1 MQAFLNIFLMFI
13 HFDKE
18 SVGQSKG
25 FIDIEQAILCKEE
38 NSFGDTACKSLFRR
52 QNKGR
57 RKSDSRVCFRFSV
70 DLAVERNALGA
81 CVGLGR
87 SLNSVRLRRGIASS
101 RSAGGTSAP
110 ASSVIAA
117 L

>member
-18 SVGQSKG
+18 SAGQSKG
-25 FIDIEQAILCKEE
+25 FIEFEQAILSKAE
-38 NSFGDTACKSLFRR
+38 NSSAVQLAKGLFRR

-57 RKSDSRVCFRFSV
+57 RKSDSRACFRFSV